1 MKKKL
6 DFSKKV
12 VLAVLIC
19 SLIFVAASYVLAY
32 YGKSTND
39 AVTGNVLLYVT
50 APTIA
55 AYMTSKTVEKTS
67 RNKHG
72 LDETGQPL
80 FTSTNTNNN
89 AQENKDSTSQG

>member
-50 APTIA
+50 APTVA
-55 AYMTSKTVEKTS
+55 AYMTSKTVEKTN

-72 LDETGQPL
+72 LDENGQPL
-80 FTSTNTNNN
+80 SSSTKEKNDT
-89 AQENKDSTSQG
+89 TPVG